1 MKSFAALPFR
11 DKARKVRTPKNSKEF
26 PGSLE
31 KSFHNISNPWQ
42 LVISLLF
49 KPAVSLFTKNQLLL

>member
-31 KSFHNISNPWQ
+31 KIISQHIKSLAISNLS
-42 LVISLLF
+42 LV
-49 KPAVSLFTKNQLLL
+49 